1 MSDISKIQ
9 LGSALYDISDITA
22 RGAIDEIR
30 LNAINRNCIY
40 RGKDLGTITASNI
53 ETFFTN
59 HKVSTGEFTDLYV
72 GDTFVIQDGTYNK
85 RYVIAGFD
93 TEYNKGDTALTK
105 HHISVIPVD
114 YITTSYMNETNT
126 TVGGYKGSY
135 MHTTK
140 LPEIATQLKTVL
152 GSHLLTHRCL
162 LSNAISADAYSAA
175 GAGWKGSSSGW
186 EWVDCEL
193 VLLTEVQVYGST
205 VFASSGYDIG
215 EGASKLPLFNFINH
229 VRLSRAWFW
238 LRCVASSTNFCDAG
252 GAGYAY
258 YAGASNV
265 GNVRPLMLL
274 G

>member
-59 HKVSTGEFTDLYV
+59 HKISTGEFTDLYV
-72 GDTFVIQDGTYNK
+72 GDTFVIQDGTYNV

-105 HHISVIPVD
+105 HHISVIPVS

-215 EGASKLPLFNFINH
+215 EGASKLPLFNFVSH

-238 LRCVASSTNFCDAG
+238 LRCVASSAYFCHADA
-252 GAGYAY
+252 AGLADYY
-258 YAGASNV
+258 YASYVSG
-265 GNVRPLMLL
+265 VRPLMLL